1 MMEKA
6 GMKREAQLR
15 ENVLTGEEYH
25 DETIYAGGAIK

>member
-6 GMKREAQLR
+6 GMKREAPLR

-25 DETIYAGGAIK
+25 DETFYAGGAIK